1 MILTNETRNPLP
13 FKRLVEASYIPN
25 SNNHLTVAPG
35 RFRPMRHD
43 REMTLRGEGIS
54 FEFLRTLPPCLVF
67 GGDINAALKSNA
79 LGAHEVAGV
88 LTGGVRGITSTSS
101 SLPPKAAVTGE
112 ETTARFEGESPSW
125 SLTENSEPSGY
136 KSVWS
141 SCTLS
146 SISKVRLN
154 SSISFVCSTSHICSE
169 VVKIAALSTQSA
181 RVSDS
186 VGSTEIAASCTSE
199 CTPTAERSTGFST
212 VSGSTDSG
220 VRSSLFQ
227 RHSFPFLLQSTIF
240 RGGKGIQEKTFAIEK
255 IRSLTKNSAPLLLR
269 LETKQHVAIR
279 LRNHLAF
286 HLPECDQSIDGS
298 HARKSSRKTA
308 QQVEIPLFLHDPD
321 LMLFKDCRSILWWTE
336 FELKRGINS
345 FL

>member
-35 RFRPMRHD
+35 RFRPMLHD

-79 LGAHEVAGV
+79 LGDSISFFLKSNKFFVCFVSLQLISNKLFIKAHEVAGV

-125 SLTENSEPSGY
+125 SLTENSEPSGD

-186 VGSTEIAASCTSE
+186 VGSTEIASSCTSE

-212 VSGSTDSG
+212 VSGSTDFG

-240 RGGKGIQEKTFAIEK
+240 RGGKVETEGGMPL
-255 IRSLTKNSAPLLLR
+255 SLGQFSTQCLTLLQF
-269 LETKQHVAIR
+269 TQKQGY
-279 LRNHLAF
+279 
-286 HLPECDQSIDGS
+286 CS
-298 HARKSSRKTA
+298 
-308 QQVEIPLFLHDPD
+308 
-321 LMLFKDCRSILWWTE
+321 
-336 FELKRGINS
+336 
-345 FL
+345 

>member
-1 MILTNETRNPLP
+1 
-13 FKRLVEASYIPN
+13 
-25 SNNHLTVAPG
+25 
-35 RFRPMRHD
+35 
-43 REMTLRGEGIS
+43 MTLRGEGIS

-88 LTGGVRGITSTSS
+88 LTGGVRGITSTLS

-125 SLTENSEPSGY
+125 SLTENSEPSGD

-154 SSISFVCSTSHICSE
+154 SSISFVCSTSQICSE

-186 VGSTEIAASCTSE
+186 VGSTEIAASCTFE
-199 CTPTAERSTGFST
+199 CTPTAERSTSFST
-212 VSGSTDSG
+212 VFGSTDSG
-220 VRSSLFQ
+220 LDSPYSNAIHSHFFCSQRFSEVGRSAYF
-227 RHSFPFLLQSTIF
+227 FLLVEKAVLDSDLERDDVSRLASLDGHDSDSVVFDGLDSNSVVLNTMNSP
-240 RGGKGIQEKTFAIEK
+240 GG
-255 IRSLTKNSAPLLLR
+255 
-269 LETKQHVAIR
+269 
-279 LRNHLAF
+279 
-286 HLPECDQSIDGS
+286 
-298 HARKSSRKTA
+298 
-308 QQVEIPLFLHDPD
+308 
-321 LMLFKDCRSILWWTE
+321 
-336 FELKRGINS
+336 
-345 FL
+345 